1 MLADYLL
8 NQFLIAGEV
17 FAVDPQYELEF
28 LSLYLAIVVKVK
40 SIENEP
46 QVILIVNHRL
56 VYAYCYEFVVIYL
69 TVVVG
74 VDRLQKFGEVAQGY
88 GLALRFKKE
97 FMELFDGNVAV
108 LVKVNWFEDVSYLF
122 DLILGHL
129 GGDVG
134 CYHFF

>member
-1 MLADYLL
+1 MLEPAHGSFELTEINDPIFVFIMLADYLL

-97 FMELFDGNVAV
+97 FMELFDGKVSV
-108 LVKVNWFEDVSYLF
+108 LVQVD
-122 DLILGHL
+122 
-129 GGDVG
+129 
-134 CYHFF
+134 

>member
-108 LVKVNWFEDVSYLF
+108 LIKVDWFEDVSYLF
-122 DLILGHL
+122 NLILGHL

>member
-97 FMELFDGNVAV
+97 FMELFDGKVSV
-108 LVKVNWFEDVSYLF
+108 LVQVDWFEDVSYLF
-122 DLILGHL
+122 NLILGHL

>member
-97 FMELFDGNVAV
+97 FMELFDGKVSV
-108 LVKVNWFEDVSYLF
+108 LVQVD
-122 DLILGHL
+122 
-129 GGDVG
+129 
-134 CYHFF
+134 

>member
-1 MLADYLL
+1 MLEPAHGSFELTEINDPIFVFIMLADYLL

-88 GLALRFKKE
+88 GLALRFKKK

-108 LVKVNWFEDVSYLF
+108 LIKVD
-122 DLILGHL
+122 
-129 GGDVG
+129 
-134 CYHFF
+134 